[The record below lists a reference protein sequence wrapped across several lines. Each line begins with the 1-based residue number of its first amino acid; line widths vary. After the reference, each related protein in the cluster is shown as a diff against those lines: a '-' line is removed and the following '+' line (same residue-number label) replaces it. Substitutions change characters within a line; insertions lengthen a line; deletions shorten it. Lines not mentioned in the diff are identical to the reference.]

1 MRILHAKFVILLIES
16 SSVVTLIEFEIKVL
30 IGVESKQ
37 IQTSINISFTRRES
51 SKIGVSLE

>member
-16 SSVVTLIEFEIKVL
+16 SLVVTLIEFEIKVL

-37 IQTSINISFTRRES
+37 IQTSINISLRSRSCMIFS
-51 SKIGVSLE
+51 V